1 MGERGSEGI
10 YEGHY
15 INIENAKLMPIQNG
29 DRILIHRLFK
39 EDQLVE
45 IIGQVK
51 VPGVYHYYKGMTLKV
66 LLALGGGFEDSTFW
80 KSVYQH
86 QAEIIRRNPQTRYE
100 NVIKVN
106 LVDIYNGNGEKDIPL
121 QNLDRI
127 VIHAN
132 LNYFEKENIYISG
145 EVNIPGAYP
154 LISDNETLQSVIGRA
169 GNLTAKALKNGISIY
184 RDKKYFEVTVAQ
196 NALLLNAKDAKDAKD
211 AKVRVAWQNESI
223 TLMPGDSVVV
233 KESTGTVNISGQVYN
248 PGLIEFRGGKS
259 LRYYINSAG
268 GITERGNLKSIIVV
282 YANGLVSP
290 NKWYT
295 TPKIEDGA
303 TIIVNEKA
311 LEEPFDVTQ
320 FATNWTS
327 IVASMI
333 TAFVLSKQL

>member
-1 MGERGSEGI
+1 LF
-10 YEGHY
+10 H
-15 INIENAKLMPIQNG
+15 ENL
-29 DRILIHRLFK
+29 
-39 EDQLVE
+39 LVE

-51 VPGVYHYYKGMTLKV
+51 VPGVYHYYKGMTLKA

-80 KSVYQH
+80 KSVYH
-86 QAEIIRRNPQTRYE
+86 DQAEIIRRDPESRYE

-106 LVDIYNGNGEKDIPL
+106 LGDIYNENGEKDILL
-121 QNLDRI
+121 QNLDRV

-132 LNYFEKENIYISG
+132 LNYFEKDNIYISG

-154 LISDNETLQSVIGRA
+154 LISDNETLKSFLSRA
-169 GNLTAKALKNGISIY
+169 GNLTPKALKNGISIY
-184 RDKKYFEVTVAQ
+184 RDKKYFDVTLSQSAV
-196 NALLLNAKDAKDAKD
+196 LLDAKDAKDAKDVKD

-248 PGLIEFRGGKS
+248 TGLIEFREGKS

-268 GITERGNLKSIIVV
+268 GVTEKGNRKSIIVI
-282 YANGLVSP
+282 YANGVVSP
-290 NKWYT
+290 NKWYS
-295 TPKIEDGA
+295 TPKIEAGA

-311 LEEPFDVTQ
+311 PEEPFNITQ

-333 TAFVLSKQL
+333 TAVVLSKQL

>member
-1 MGERGSEGI
+1 LISV
-10 YEGHY
+10 
-15 INIENAKLMPIQNG
+15 QNG
-29 DRILIHRLFK
+29 DRIAVHHLFK
-39 EDQLVE
+39 ENKLVE

-51 VPGVYHYYKGMTLKV
+51 VPGIYHYYNGMSLKA

-80 KSVYQH
+80 KSVYH
-86 QAEIIRRNPQTRYE
+86 DQAEIIRRDPESRYE

-106 LVDIYNGNGEKDIPL
+106 LADIYNGNGEKDIPL
-121 QNLDRI
+121 QNLDRV

-132 LNYFEKENIYISG
+132 LNYFEKDNIYISG

-154 LISDNETLQSVIGRA
+154 LVSDKETLESFLSRA
-169 GNLTAKALKNGISIY
+169 GNLTPKALKNGISIY
-184 RDKKYFEVTVAQ
+184 RDKKYFDVTQVQRAV
-196 NALLLNAKDAKDAKD
+196 LLDAKDAKD

-233 KESTGTVNISGQVYN
+233 KESTGTVNVSGQVYN
-248 PGLIEFRGGKS
+248 PGLIEFRQGKS
-259 LRYYINSAG
+259 LRNYINSAG
-268 GITERGNLKSIIVV
+268 GVTENGNRNSIIVV
-282 YANGLVSP
+282 YANGVVSP

-311 LEEPFDVTQ
+311 PEEPFDVTQ

-327 IVASMI
+327 ILASMI
-333 TAFVLSKQL
+333 TAVVLSKQL